1 MGAKKCRR
9 VKKEGGEPTSGI
21 PPTHRTYR
29 QQKEIATMV
38 LRSIFAGGWN
48 GESELRSKS
57 ASVCERGGGVALTGW
72 DTAESPVLASE
83 RQRRIF
89 NYSHGGRGSNILQTR
104 SIAGYFSSARVG
116 AGWLAR
122 FTSSRTLG
130 AQGRSAMYLALAC
143 GGSYDTSVWRK
154 PRFAG
159 NNSGRKWRSRIDK
172 CPYKRA

>member
-1 MGAKKCRR
+1 
-9 VKKEGGEPTSGI
+9 
-21 PPTHRTYR
+21 
-29 QQKEIATMV
+29 MV

-57 ASVCERGGGVALTGW
+57 ASVCERGGSVALRGW
-72 DTAESPVLASE
+72 DTAEGPVLASE

-89 NYSHGGRGSNILQTR
+89 HYSHGGRGSNILQTR

-130 AQGRSAMYLALAC
+130 AQGRPCTLLWLVAVAMILRFGESPGLLAIILAESGEAELISAHTKGLKL
-143 GGSYDTSVWRK
+143 
-154 PRFAG
+154 
-159 NNSGRKWRSRIDK
+159 
-172 CPYKRA
+172 RA